1 MIYILKYRILKL
13 HVSETNSVVH
23 FLISILAI
31 VPPLTINIYLW
42 VSVLRFYRE
51 IADYDNNMAE
61 FPSQKTNVRIIRKFM
76 TEDEYALSKKQLKIN
91 ARGYKEN
98 KLLTKTVIKID
109 KWAKEN
115 KVSQL

>member
-1 MIYILKYRILKL
+1 MKF
-13 HVSETNSVVH
+13 HVSETNSVVV
-23 FLISILAI
+23 FLISMLAI

-51 IADYDNNMAE
+51 IADYDNNMAA

-109 KWAKEN
+109 KWATEN
-115 KVSQL
+115 KVSML